1 VVFDVIVVLTEQR
14 SESCKTASELP
25 FGFSP
30 LWSATVRTPLDR
42 CDGALLAAFTL
53 IALLGTLNNCLLV
66 NDGGIQLSAGWLGN
80 AWDLYLGQLA
90 ARAVSMLVAFGP
102 AWAAREAFDLG
113 PASYVLVAHLLYFA
127 VPFLLWVAIRA
138 IEPHRTFSRLYLAT
152 ALVLIYF
159 PTELILG
166 AGLWLMWAAV
176 AADPSRSMR
185 QLILVTLLLGLVM
198 VLVHAALALMS
209 LVYAI
214 AGGALSLFGRGPP
227 RRMLGA
233 ALAMSLLLLAGYA
246 ATSALL
252 PPTNPTILRALAANR
267 HDYVDPVWMLATLA
281 LFPMLP
287 ALWLLL
293 VSPGLETARLRWRLS
308 PRVEMIVA
316 VIGIWFAANGV
327 SLLTWLFARHTGGYA
342 LALAL
347 ALALAAPARDWLAR
361 ARRPLM
367 LFAAIMTVAAFSY
380 AIDLAL
386 FGRFVQQY
394 SSNGVID
401 VDASTSKPWPPRQDL
416 TVGTRSY
423 FKWAAGD
430 DYVRDV
436 VVPDYD
442 WYLVTLP
449 FHSFF
454 SSDGLM
460 VLFHRI
466 PPTGWVPFECAPV
479 EQALRSAHGDARRMF
494 LRFLDEHYCVR

>member
-1 VVFDVIVVLTEQR
+1 M
-14 SESCKTASELP
+14 
-25 FGFSP
+25 
-30 LWSATVRTPLDR
+30 
-42 CDGALLAAFTL
+42 

-66 NDGGIQLSAGWLGN
+66 NDGGVQLSSGWLGN
-80 AWDLYLGQLA
+80 AWELYLGQLA
-90 ARAVSMLVAFGP
+90 ARAVSMLVSFGP
-102 AWAAREAFDLG
+102 AWAAREMFDLG
-113 PASYVLVAHLLYFA
+113 PSSYVVVAHILYFA
-127 VPFLLWVAIRA
+127 VPVLLWAAVRA
-138 IEPHRTFSRLYLAT
+138 IEPHRTFSRLYLAM
-152 ALVLIYF
+152 ALVLVYF

-176 AADPSRSMR
+176 AADPARPMR
-185 QLILVTLLLGLVM
+185 QLVLVTLVLGSVM

-209 LVYAI
+209 IVYAI
-214 AGGALSLFGRGPP
+214 AGGVLSLFDRGPP
-227 RRMLGA
+227 RRTLGA
-233 ALAMSLLLLAGYA
+233 ALAMSVLLLGGYA

-252 PPTNPTILRALAANR
+252 PPTNPTILHALATNR

-293 VSPGLETARLRWRLS
+293 VSPGLDTARLRWRLS
-308 PRVEMIVA
+308 PRAETIVA
-316 VIGIWFAANGV
+316 VVGIWFAANGV
-327 SLLTWLFARHTGGYA
+327 SLLTWLFARHTGVHV

-347 ALALAAPARDWLAR
+347 TLALAAPARDWLAR

-386 FGRFVQQY
+386 FGRFVRQY
-394 SSNGVID
+394 SSSGIVD
-401 VDASTSKPWPPRQDL
+401 VDASPSKPWPPRQDL

-442 WYLVTLP
+442 WYLVTLA

-454 SSDGLM
+454 SSGGRT

-466 PPTGWVPFECAPV
+466 PPAGWVPFECAPV
-479 EQALRSAHGDARRMF
+479 ERTLRSAHGDARRMF

>member
-1 VVFDVIVVLTEQR
+1 M
-14 SESCKTASELP
+14 
-25 FGFSP
+25 
-30 LWSATVRTPLDR
+30 RTPLDR
-42 CDGALLAAFTL
+42 CDGALLAAFAV
-53 IALLGTLNNCLLV
+53 IAILGTLNNCLLV
-66 NDGGIQLSAGWLGN
+66 NDGGVQLSAGWLGN

-90 ARAVSMLVAFGP
+90 ARAVSMLVTFGP
-102 AWAAREAFDLG
+102 AWAAREVFDLG
-113 PASYVLVAHLLYFA
+113 PSSYVVVAHLLYFA
-127 VPFLLWVAIRA
+127 VPLLLWLAIRA
-138 IEPHRTFSRLYLAT
+138 IEPHRTFSRLYLAM
-152 ALVLIYF
+152 ALVLVYF

-166 AGLWLMWAAV
+166 AGLWLMWVAV
-176 AADPSRSMR
+176 AADPARPMR
-185 QLILVTLLLGLVM
+185 QLILVTLLLGPIM

-209 LVYAI
+209 IVYAI
-214 AGGALSLFGRGPP
+214 AGGALSLFGRAPA
-227 RRMLGA
+227 RRTLGA
-233 ALAMSLLLLAGYA
+233 ALAMSALLLVGYA

-252 PPTNPTILRALAANR
+252 PPTNPTILHALATNR
-267 HDYVDPVWMLATLA
+267 HDYVDPVWMLATMA

-308 PRVEMIVA
+308 PRVETIVA
-316 VIGIWFAANGV
+316 VIGLWFAANGA
-327 SLLTWLFARHTGGYA
+327 SLLTWLFARHTGGYV

-367 LFAAIMTVAAFSY
+367 LFAAIMTVAASSY
-380 AIDLAL
+380 AVDLAL

-394 SSNGVID
+394 CSGGSNGVID
-401 VDASTSKPWPPRQDL
+401 VDASPSKPWPPRQDV

-449 FHSFF
+449 FYSFF
-454 SSDGLM
+454 SSGGRT

-466 PPTGWVPFECAPV
+466 PPTGWVPFECAPI
-479 EQALRSAHGDARRMF
+479 ERTLRSAQGDARRMF
-494 LRFLDEHYCVR
+494 LRFADEHYCVR

>member
-1 VVFDVIVVLTEQR
+1 MVSGVVVVTTEV
-14 SESCKTASELP
+14 KT
-25 FGFSP
+25 
-30 LWSATVRTPLDR
+30 RLDR
-42 CDGALLAAFTL
+42 CDGALLAAFAV

-66 NDGGIQLSAGWLGN
+66 NDGGVQLSAGWLGN

-90 ARAVSMLVAFGP
+90 ARAVSMLVTFGP
-102 AWAAREAFDLG
+102 AWAAREVFDLG
-113 PASYVLVAHLLYFA
+113 PSSYVVAAHILYFA
-127 VPFLLWVAIRA
+127 VPLSLWAAIRA
-138 IEPHRTFSRLYLAT
+138 IEPHRTFSRLYLAM
-152 ALVLIYF
+152 ALVLVYF
-159 PTELILG
+159 PTELVLG

-176 AADPSRSMR
+176 AADPARPMR
-185 QLILVTLLLGLVM
+185 QLIPLTLLLGLVM
-198 VLVHAALALMS
+198 VLVHAALVLMS
-209 LVYAI
+209 IVYAI

-227 RRMLGA
+227 RRTLGVA
-233 ALAMSLLLLAGYA
+233 VAMSVLLLAGYA
-246 ATSALL
+246 ATSVLL
-252 PPTNPTILRALAANR
+252 PPTNPTILHALTTNR
-267 HDYVDPVWMLATLA
+267 YDYVDPVWMLATMA
-281 LFPMLP
+281 LFPVLP

-308 PRVEMIVA
+308 PRAEMIVA
-316 VIGIWFAANGV
+316 VAGIWFAANGV
-327 SLLTWLFARHTGGYA
+327 SLLTWLFARHTGVYV

-394 SSNGVID
+394 SSGGIID

-436 VVPDYD
+436 VVPAYD
-442 WYLVTLP
+442 WYLVTLA

-454 SSDGLM
+454 SSGGRT

-466 PPTGWVPFECAPV
+466 PPTKWVPFECPPV
-479 EQALRSAHGDARRMF
+479 ERTLRDAHGDARRMF